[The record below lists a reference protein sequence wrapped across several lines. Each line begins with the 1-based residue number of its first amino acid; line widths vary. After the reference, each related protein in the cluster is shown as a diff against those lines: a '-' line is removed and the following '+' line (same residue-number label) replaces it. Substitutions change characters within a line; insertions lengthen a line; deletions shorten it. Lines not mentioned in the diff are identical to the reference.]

1 MLKALAGDF
10 FDFIKDLRWAQGEA
24 GSYRHS
30 VKTSGQQRC
39 GEEFLEFELCNI
51 GGEKHVCHGLYF
63 NFDLFVL
70 VLLCLLLVFLLL
82 TLSGVF
88 LFLLSG
94 VFLLATYD
102 FFRELTEQSLHGF
115 ILEL

>member
-1 MLKALAGDF
+1 MFKALAGDF

-63 NFDLFVL
+63 NFNLFFL
-70 VLLCLLLVFLLL
+70 VLLCLLLVLFLLA
-82 TLSGVF
+82 LSGVL